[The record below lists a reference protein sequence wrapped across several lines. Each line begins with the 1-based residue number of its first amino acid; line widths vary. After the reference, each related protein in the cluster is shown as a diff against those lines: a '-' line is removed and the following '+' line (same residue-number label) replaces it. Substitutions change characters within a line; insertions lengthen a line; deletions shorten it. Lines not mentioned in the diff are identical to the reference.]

1 MSFKKLEIKQVSL
14 KMGRVYTDR
23 HMNLPFHIPVNLLV
37 SLTNGACS
45 NAFIQY
51 LHGNINKECSSSLLI
66 VYAI

>member
-1 MSFKKLEIKQVSL
+1 MSFKKLERKRVSL

-23 HMNLPFHIPVNLLV
+23 HMNLPFLTPVNLLV

-51 LHGNINKECSSSLLI
+51 LHGKECSSSLLI

>member
-1 MSFKKLEIKQVSL
+1 MSFKKLELKRVSS
-14 KMGRVYTDR
+14 KIGRVYTNR